1 MSQWDRP
8 LKNAQMI
15 RALLLIFDGS
25 RTWERIK
32 LAQAG
37 VARISFLFLLPLLAI
52 TNGAEYAG
60 LVRLGAERGALGSV
74 TAVPERLALQYVLV
88 HVAGMLLLLYIGS
101 FILRT
106 IGGSFHRRHSYT
118 ECFTTLTYSLSPL
131 LLMRIADA
139 FPQVPTWACYG
150 VGIFLA
156 LSIFYRGLPT
166 IMKPDPSN
174 ALGLFMFCSFL
185 LTAATGLIHFLA
197 TQVLEER
204 IRLPVPV

>member
-1 MSQWDRP
+1 
-8 LKNAQMI
+8 MI

-32 LAQAG
+32 LAHAG
-37 VARISFLFLLPLLAI
+37 VARISILFLLPLLVL
-52 TNGAEYAG
+52 TNGAEYVG
-60 LVRLGAERGALGSV
+60 LVRLGAARGPLGSI
-74 TAVPERLALQYVLV
+74 TAVPEHLAQQYVV
-88 HVAGMLLLLYIGS
+88 VQVAGMLLLLYIGS
-101 FILRT
+101 LILQK
-106 IGGSFHRRHSYT
+106 IGSSFHRRHSYT

-131 LLMRIADA
+131 LLLRIADA

-156 LSIFYRGLPT
+156 ISIFYRGIPT

-174 ALGLFMFCSFL
+174 ALGLFIFCSFL
-185 LTAATGLIHFLA
+185 LIAATGLIHFVA

-204 IRLPVPV
+204 IRLPMK

>member
-1 MSQWDRP
+1 
-8 LKNAQMI
+8 MI
-15 RALLLIFDGS
+15 RALMLIFDGS
-25 RTWERIK
+25 RSWERIK

-37 VARISFLFLLPLLAI
+37 VARISFLFLLPMLIL
-52 TNGAEYAG
+52 TSGAEYAG
-60 LVRLGAERGALGSV
+60 LIKLGAEHGALGSV
-74 TAVPERLALQYVLV
+74 VAVPERLARQYTLL
-88 HVAGMLLLLYIGS
+88 HVVGTLLLVYLGS
-101 FILRT
+101 FILQKL
-106 IGGSFHRRHSYT
+106 GASFHRRHSYM

-156 LSIFYRGLPT
+156 ISIFYRGLPT

-185 LTAATGLIHFLA
+185 LIAATGLIHFLG
-197 TQVLEER
+197 TQVLEEH
-204 IRLPVPV
+204 IRLPIPL